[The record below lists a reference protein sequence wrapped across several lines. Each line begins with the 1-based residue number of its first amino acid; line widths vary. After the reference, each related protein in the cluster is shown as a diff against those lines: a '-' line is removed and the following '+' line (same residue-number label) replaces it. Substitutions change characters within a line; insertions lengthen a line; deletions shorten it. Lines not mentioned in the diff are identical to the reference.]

1 MGSSHHLLL
10 LLMFLHYAVGKPC
23 HLLYY
28 LPVNAYIVVVLLW
41 YSVQCFVTQVPLIV
55 VWRFFQT
62 PAVAFLL
69 RWEKTS
75 PRHVT
80 LLEGSAYTSDD
91 IEWLLG
97 NVSIA
102 KQFYR
107 KINETSVSVTVN
119 ISSDMSGWLRCR
131 AAKYSLSYL
140 PPCTYGISIR
150 TGCKCFMLK
159 SHVVL

>member
-1 MGSSHHLLL
+1 MILSSVFCHTGSTNSCVKILPDSSSSI
-10 LLMFLHYAVGKPC
+10 FVEVGKDFTATC
-23 HLLYY
+23 H
-28 LPVNAYIVVVLLW
+28 
-41 YSVQCFVTQVPLIV
+41 
-55 VWRFFQT
+55 
-62 PAVAFLL
+62 
-69 RWEKTS
+69 
-75 PRHVT
+75 

-150 TGCKCFMLK
+150 TGCKCFHAEITRGALK
-159 SHVVL
+159 LKG